1 MIKNSELYIYDTYL
15 NFKGVIDTYKSL
27 RWRRKYFEAGEFELH
42 LQANDKNIK
51 MLQKDTVI
59 IREESQEAAFVI
71 GREINDDGKST
82 ELIITGRF
90 LSYFLYR
97 RIIKSKITFSGKI
110 LEGMRFLLQKMTPF
124 SILDIPE
131 TTIDSE
137 QIKFQCTYKNVYNYI
152 VKLSKTAGIGF
163 RLKADIENKRY
174 KFENFCGVNRTVE
187 QKENSFY
194 EFSEEYSNIKKAN
207 YVNDSSSLCNY
218 VLVGGEGQGDK
229 RYIVEIDN
237 TEGLKDFEIVEQFVD
252 AKSESKDEE
261 TSDEEYREMLRTK
274 GQEYIDSV
282 IETINFEAY
291 VQDYKKKWDLGDIVT
306 VKKES
311 WNIKENLRI
320 TEVEEVIENN
330 VVTVTPTFGTPLK
343 ETFSDDEN
351 E

>member
-27 RWRRKYFEAGEFELH
+27 RWRRKFFEAGEFELH
-42 LQANDKNIK
+42 LQANDRNIK
-51 MLQKDTVI
+51 MLKKDTII
-59 IREESQEAAFVI
+59 IREDSQEAGFII
-71 GREINDDGKST
+71 GIEINDDGKST
-82 ELIITGRF
+82 ELIVTGRF

-97 RIIKSKITFSGKI
+97 RIVKSKITFSGKI
-110 LEGMRFLLQKMTPF
+110 LEGMRVVLQNMTPF
-124 SILDIPE
+124 SILDILE

-137 QIKFQCTYKNVYNYI
+137 QIKFQCTYKKVYNYI
-152 VKLSKTAGIGF
+152 TKLSKAAGIGF
-163 RLKADIENKRY
+163 RIKANIKTKRFE
-174 KFENFCGVNRTVE
+174 FENFCGIDRTKK
-187 QKENSFY
+187 QKENAFY

-218 VLVGGEGQGDK
+218 ILVLGEGQGDK
-229 RYIVEIDN
+229 RYLVEIDN
-237 TEGLKDFEIVEQFVD
+237 TQGLKDFDIVEDFVD

-261 TSDEEYREMLRTK
+261 TSEEEYKEILRTK
-274 GQEYIDSV
+274 GQEYIEG
-282 IETINFEAY
+282 ITENINFEAY
-291 VQDYKKKWDLGDIVT
+291 VHDYKDKWDLGDIVT

-311 WNIKENLRI
+311 WNIEEDLRI

-343 ETFSDDEN
+343 ETFSDDDN